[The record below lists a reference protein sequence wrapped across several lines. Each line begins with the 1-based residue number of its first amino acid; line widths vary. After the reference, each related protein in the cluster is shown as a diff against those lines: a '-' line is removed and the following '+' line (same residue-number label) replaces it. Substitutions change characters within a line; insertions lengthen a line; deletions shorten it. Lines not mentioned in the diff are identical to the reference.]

1 MKKPT
6 ISIML
11 CAYNASR
18 YIREAIDS
26 ILAQTYNDFECVI
39 VDDGST
45 DDTLEIIQSY
55 RDSRIRT
62 IACPHN
68 YIKSL
73 NTGMRVCRG
82 KYIAR
87 MDADDRI
94 TPNRLERQYAVM
106 EENPEIAVCFSWGRT
121 FGQIE
126 EPIGHCAKG
135 RINHSYFWL
144 LTGNYLMHPTAMI
157 RSEFIRIHHIKYKE
171 YPYAEDYKL
180 WTDITRIGGVFY
192 VIPEPLFYYRI
203 SKSQVSVKHRKEQIE
218 TSLVIQQE
226 VIEELLRRLK
236 HPKKKALRGIYQRM
250 LELNQADLMQGYEV
264 VATMYRLFRR
274 THFFV

>member
-218 TSLVIQQE
+218 T
-226 VIEELLRRLK
+226 LK